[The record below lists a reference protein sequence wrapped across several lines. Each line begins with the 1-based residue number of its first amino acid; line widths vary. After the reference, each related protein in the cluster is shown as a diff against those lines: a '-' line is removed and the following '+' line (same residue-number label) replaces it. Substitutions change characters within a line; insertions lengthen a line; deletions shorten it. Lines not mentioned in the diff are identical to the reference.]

1 MWSLPR
7 LCLACLLA
15 IPTILDIPSLI
26 TGWDE
31 RWDTVMGLLELWYV
45 RLILVVAAG
54 LLITYPQWA
63 TAIKTRLGTP
73 AELSLRGSLVFWW
86 GTKKADWQMW
96 RERRKRKKRGGRE

>member
-7 LCLACLLA
+7 LCIACLLA
-15 IPTILDIPSLI
+15 IPTILDIPGLI

-31 RWDTVMGLLELWYV
+31 RWETVMFLLELWYV

-63 TAIKTRLGTP
+63 TAIKTRMGTP
-73 AELSLRGSLVFWW
+73 AELTLWGGFQWW
-86 GTKKADWQMW
+86 YGTKRADWQMW
-96 RERRKRKKRGGRE
+96 RERRKKKRGGRK

>member
-15 IPTILDIPSLI
+15 IPTIPDIPGLI

-73 AELSLRGSLVFWW
+73 AELSLWGSLEFWW
-86 GTKKADWQMW
+86 GTKKAVWQTW
-96 RERRKRKKRGGRE
+96 RERRKRQKRGGGE